1 MAVAVST
8 ATQKL
13 TFEQWRSL
21 PETKQRYE
29 IVDGVAS
36 TPVSCSLE
44 HQWVLQNILFRGMKF
59 DHETDRGELT
69 MAPLDLLIG
78 RDPLCVRQPD
88 IMFLNSR
95 RAASLGVP
103 DFREFYFVE
112 IPPDITMEVLSQPIG
127 DYPLWV
133 NTRHDMEAKLWDYQ
147 RIGVYQCWILDSKDQ
162 TAELIDLTGDEPKT
176 ASVLGVEETLVSQ
189 LLPGFE
195 LDCGK
200 SSGRSGIVFR

>member
-8 ATQKL
+8 AQKL
-13 TFEQWRSL
+13 TFGQWRSL
-21 PETKQRYE
+21 REIKPRYE

-44 HQWVLQNILFRGMKF
+44 HKWVLHNILFRGMKF
-59 DHETDRGELT
+59 DHETDLGESI

-78 RDPLCVRQPD
+78 RDPLCIRQPD

-103 DFREFYFVE
+103 DFRELYFVK

-147 RIGVYQCWILDSKDQ
+147 RVGVHQCWILDPKDQ
-162 TAELIDLTGDEPKT
+162 TAELIDLTDDEPKT